1 MPRQRVSRGF
11 TLVELIV
18 VLTLLLVLASLVLP
32 AVQQAR
38 ETARRTQC
46 RAKLS
51 QIGLALHNDQHA
63 HGVLPPGCVN
73 RTGPIRN
80 QVEGYHFGWM
90 TQILPMLQQT
100 AVWNQF
106 DFGRSVY
113 DRGNSLAAMASLSEY
128 FCPSYRFTKGK
139 GESTYGGV
147 HHDLEAPV
155 DVDQNGVLFLN
166 SAIRDEDI
174 PDGLSHTAFVGECD
188 VATHPLGY
196 ASGTQATLRNGGSPI
211 CKAPTSLAAVASLPV
226 IQLLGD
232 AEQPVVQSQPSLG
245 ARFNSF
251 HPGGVQFVLGDGSVR
266 FVNLSVDQQV
276 YQSLLNRRDGGFG
289 SEF

>member
-1 MPRQRVSRGF
+1 MSRRVCRGF
-11 TLVELIV
+11 AVVELIV
-18 VLTLLLVLASLVLP
+18 VLTVLLMLAALVLP

-51 QIGLALHNDQHA
+51 QIALALHNDQHA

-90 TQILPMLQQT
+90 TQIVPMLQRT

-106 DFGRSVY
+106 DFDRSVY
-113 DRGNSLAAMASLSEY
+113 DRGNRVAAMASLSEF
-128 FCPSYRFTKGK
+128 FCPSYRFTKGA

-155 DVDQNGVLFLN
+155 DVDQSGVLFLN

-188 VATHPLGY
+188 VATYPLGD
-196 ASGTQATLRNGGSPI
+196 T
-211 CKAPTSLAAVASLPV
+211 
-226 IQLLGD
+226 
-232 AEQPVVQSQPSLG
+232 SQPSRRCAIG
-245 ARFNSF
+245 AARRERGRRAWPRWPPHPSSSCQATQNSRWCGPRRRWGPVSTVSI
-251 HPGGVQFVLGDGSVR
+251 PGAS
-266 FVNLSVDQQV
+266 
-276 YQSLLNRRDGGFG
+276 SLCWGMAVCDR
-289 SEF
+289 

>member
-1 MPRQRVSRGF
+1 
-11 TLVELIV
+11 
-18 VLTLLLVLASLVLP
+18 
-32 AVQQAR
+32 
-38 ETARRTQC
+38 
-46 RAKLS
+46 LS
-51 QIGLALHNDQHA
+51 QITLALHNDQHA

-90 TQILPMLQQT
+90 TQILPMLQRT

-106 DFGRSVY
+106 DFGRPVY
-113 DRGNSLAAMASLSEY
+113 DRGNRLVAMASLSES
-128 FCPSYRFTKGK
+128 FCPSYRLTKGM

-188 VATHPLGY
+188 VATYPLGY
-196 ASGTQATLRNGGSPI
+196 ASGTQATLRNGGSPL
-211 CKAPTSLAAVASLPV
+211 CEGPPSLAAVAAPPV
-226 IQLLGD
+226 IQLPGD
-232 AEQPVVQSQPSLG
+232 TVQQVVQSQRSLG
-245 ARFNSF
+245 ACFNSF

-266 FVNLSVDQQV
+266 LVNLSVDQQV
-276 YQSLLNRRDGGFG
+276 YRSLLNRRDGGFG
-289 SEF
+289 GEW